1 MITQTEKNLIALL
14 KSLGL
19 DKETTVGTSILLRTD
34 ENRQKM
40 IGELCSRILDK
51 GVLPSEQDIQ
61 KIGLIL
67 TGDLKEEYKD
77 KARTSQ

>member
-34 ENRQKM
+34 ENRQRM
-40 IGELCSRILDK
+40 IEEIIYLYDKKGE
-51 GVLPSEQDIQ
+51 VSEQDIQ

-67 TGDLKEEYKD
+67 TGDLKEEYRD